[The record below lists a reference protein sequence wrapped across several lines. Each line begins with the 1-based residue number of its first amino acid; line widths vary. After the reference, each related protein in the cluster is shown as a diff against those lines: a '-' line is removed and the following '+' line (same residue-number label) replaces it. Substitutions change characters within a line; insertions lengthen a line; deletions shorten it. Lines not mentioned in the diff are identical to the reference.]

1 MAFSAATATAS
12 EPAYADVRQ
21 RLASPAPKRGHTPVM
36 IVESESKAPATF
48 PPLAPLHKPGK
59 PNPPA
64 TLRPTTLPTLSLPR
78 FGVVTLRHFYQ
89 PLWRAVTQWIDADG
103 MRMSAAMSFYGILS
117 LAPLLVL
124 LVAVLGWWLDRSF
137 IETSLVSQIRGV
149 VGVQG
154 AQVLQ
159 QAIESAREP
168 SQGISAS
175 LVAFALLLSG
185 ATGVFA
191 ELQDA
196 FERLWRVG
204 SGQAAGQK
212 WWHGASLRLRGVA
225 YILAVGFLL
234 LVSLAVSTFL
244 GLLTGWAGSFLP
256 MEKIAFVVNELV
268 SFGFCVGLFVA
279 LMRMSTGPKPS
290 LRYLVMGAAVGA
302 VLFALGKHL
311 MALYLSTA
319 AVVSAYG
326 AAGSLVV
333 ILMWIYFSSA
343 VLLLSASVARA
354 WADEANEKSASPAEP
369 GIASPPHHGH
379 PRNAAGHSGSSG
391 R

>member
-1 MAFSAATATAS
+1 M
-12 EPAYADVRQ
+12 P
-21 RLASPAPKRGHTPVM
+21 LASATPRARSALPA
-36 IVESESKAPATF
+36 
-48 PPLAPLHKPGK
+48 
-59 PNPPA
+59 
-64 TLRPTTLPTLSLPR
+64 LRPTPLPTLSKSRSGMSSLNRIYRP
-78 FGVVTLRHFYQ
+78 FWG
-89 PLWRAVTQWIDADG
+89 AVTRWLDADG
-103 MRMSAAMSFYGILS
+103 LRMSAAMSFYGILS

-137 IETSLVSQIRGV
+137 IETSLVKQIQGV
-149 VGVQG
+149 IGAQG

-159 QAIESAREP
+159 QAIASAQEP
-168 SQGISAS
+168 SQGIAAS
-175 LVAFALLLSG
+175 LFAFVLLLSG

-196 FERLWRVG
+196 FERLWREG
-204 SGQAAGQK
+204 SGEATQQK

-244 GLLTGWAGSFLP
+244 GLFTGWAGNFLP
-256 MEKIAFVVNELV
+256 LEKIAFIVNELV

-302 VLFALGKHL
+302 ILFAVGKHL

-354 WADEANEKSASPAEP
+354 WADEARSK
-369 GIASPPHHGH
+369 
-379 PRNAAGHSGSSG
+379 NAII
-391 R
+391 

>member
-1 MAFSAATATAS
+1 MLRTPSGL
-12 EPAYADVRQ
+12 R
-21 RLASPAPKRGHTPVM
+21 SPRTPV
-36 IVESESKAPATF
+36 I
-48 PPLAPLHKPGK
+48 
-59 PNPPA
+59 PPA
-64 TLRPTTLPTLSLPR
+64 LRPTALPTLSR
-78 FGVVTLRHFYQ
+78 SSFGMATLRHFYR
-89 PLWRAVTQWIDADG
+89 PLWRAITQWIDADG

-137 IETSLVSQIRGV
+137 IETSLIGQIRSVIGE
-149 VGVQG
+149 QG

-159 QAIESAREP
+159 QAIASAREP
-168 SQGISAS
+168 SQGITAS

-196 FERLWRVG
+196 FGRLWRVG
-204 SGQAAGQK
+204 STEAAGQK

-244 GLLTGWAGSFLP
+244 GLLTGWAGNFLP
-256 MEKIAFVVNELV
+256 MEKIAFVVNEAV

-302 VLFALGKHL
+302 ILFAVGKHL

-354 WADEANEKSASPAEP
+354 WADEAEKQKA
-369 GIASPPHHGH
+369 IV
-379 PRNAAGHSGSSG
+379 
-391 R
+391 

>member
-1 MAFSAATATAS
+1 MSA
-12 EPAYADVRQ
+12 Q
-21 RLASPAPKRGHTPVM
+21 
-36 IVESESKAPATF
+36 SESSLPAASRTLRTAASTLRTLPMRAAP
-48 PPLAPLHKPGK
+48 GM
-59 PNPPA
+59 PA
-64 TLRPTTLPTLSLPR
+64 TLRPTALPTLSR
-78 FGVVTLRHFYQ
+78 SGFGTATLRHFYR
-89 PLWRAVTQWIDADG
+89 PLWRAIMQWIDADG

-149 VGVQG
+149 VGEQG
-154 AQVLQ
+154 AQVVQ
-159 QAIESAREP
+159 QAIASAREP
-168 SQGISAS
+168 SQGITAS
-175 LVAFALLLSG
+175 LFAFVLLLSG

-196 FERLWRVG
+196 FERLWRNG
-204 SGQAAGQK
+204 SGEVPQQK

-244 GLLTGWAGSFLP
+244 GLLTGWAGNFLP
-256 MEKIAFVVNELV
+256 MEKVAFVVNELV

-302 VLFALGKHL
+302 ILFAAGKHL
-311 MALYLSTA
+311 TA
-319 AVVSAYG
+319 AVDRYSAIKCLPRANRIAPT
-326 AAGSLVV
+326 AAP
-333 ILMWIYFSSA
+333 IT
-343 VLLLSASVARA
+343 
-354 WADEANEKSASPAEP
+354 K
-369 GIASPPHHGH
+369 
-379 PRNAAGHSGSSG
+379 
-391 R
+391 

>member
-1 MAFSAATATAS
+1 VTSAQ
-12 EPAYADVRQ
+12 AYAALRP
-21 RLASPAPKRGHTPVM
+21 RLAAAAARSCDTFAMIIQPALPVLSA
-36 IVESESKAPATF
+36 IRVLPA
-48 PPLAPLHKPGK
+48 
-59 PNPPA
+59 
-64 TLRPTTLPTLSLPR
+64 LRPTPLPTISFPKS
-78 FGVVTLRHFYQ
+78 GMSTLRHFYR

-103 MRMSAAMSFYGILS
+103 LRMSAAMSFYGILS

-137 IETSLVSQIRGV
+137 IETSLISQIRSVIGA
-149 VGVQG
+149 QG
-154 AQVLQ
+154 AGVLQ
-159 QAIESAREP
+159 QAIASAREP
-168 SQGISAS
+168 SQGMAAS
-175 LVAFALLLSG
+175 LFAFLLLLSG

-196 FERLWRVG
+196 FERLWRNG
-204 SGQAAGQK
+204 SGQAADQK

-225 YILAVGFLL
+225 YILAIGFLL

-244 GLLTGWAGSFLP
+244 GLLTGWAGSFMP
-256 MEKIAFVVNELV
+256 MERIAFAVNEIV
-268 SFGFCVGLFVA
+268 SFAFCVGLFVA

-302 VLFALGKHL
+302 VLFAVGKHL

-333 ILMWIYFSSA
+333 ILLWIYFSAA

-354 WADEANEKSASPAEP
+354 WADEAEKPNTP
-369 GIASPPHHGH
+369 I
-379 PRNAAGHSGSSG
+379 
-391 R
+391 

>member
-1 MAFSAATATAS
+1 MQDDAS
-12 EPAYADVRQ
+12 EPAYAGAGQ
-21 RLASPAPKRGHTPVM
+21 RLAARAVKHCDTCRMIAPP
-36 IVESESKAPATF
+36 ELSEPRTT
-48 PPLAPLHKPGK
+48 
-59 PNPPA
+59 
-64 TLRPTTLPTLSLPR
+64 TLRATALPTVSRSGLR
-78 FGVVTLRHFYQ
+78 MATLRHFYR
-89 PLWRAVTQWIDADG
+89 PLWRALTQWIDADG

-149 VGVQG
+149 VGEQG
-154 AQVLQ
+154 AQVVQ
-159 QAIESAREP
+159 QAIASARAP
-168 SQGISAS
+168 SQGITAS
-175 LVAFALLLSG
+175 LFAFVLLLSG

-191 ELQDA
+191 ELLNA

-204 SGQAAGQK
+204 SGEAAQQK

-234 LVSLAVSTFL
+234 LVSLAVSTVL
-244 GLLTGWAGSFLP
+244 GLVTGWAGNFLP

-302 VLFALGKHL
+302 ILFAVGKHL

-333 ILMWIYFSSA
+333 ILVWIYFSSA

-354 WADEANEKSASPAEP
+354 WADEAEK
-369 GIASPPHHGH
+369 H
-379 PRNAAGHSGSSG
+379 NAII
-391 R
+391 